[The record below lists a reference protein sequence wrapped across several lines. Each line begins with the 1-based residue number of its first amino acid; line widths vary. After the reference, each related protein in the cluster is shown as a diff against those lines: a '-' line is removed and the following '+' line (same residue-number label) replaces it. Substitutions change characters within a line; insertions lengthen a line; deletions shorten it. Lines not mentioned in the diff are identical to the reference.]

1 MTPPRQILESDKQA
15 LKIRLDEM
23 HRLVSHALDKALQS
37 LVYFDAE
44 IADQV
49 IAENSAINKLRHE
62 IENVCIST
70 IALQQPVA
78 SDLRTLMTDIYVSME
93 LERIADHAVAIARI
107 VLQFG
112 QTPDERFIK
121 PIVEIAEKC
130 KLMLKDI
137 MQAYDEADEQLARN
151 TAAKDDEI
159 DRAEREFN
167 ALMFREMCSQPDHSS
182 ICTYLLWITHN
193 LEHIG
198 DRITNIA
205 ERVVYMVTNVTP
217 DLND

>member
-1 MTPPRQILESDKQA
+1 
-15 LKIRLDEM
+15 M

-37 LVYFDAE
+37 LVHFDAD
-44 IADQV
+44 IANQV
-49 IAENSAINKLRHE
+49 IAEDSAVNRLRYE
-62 IENVCIST
+62 IENTCIST

-107 VLQFG
+107 VLRFEHA
-112 QTPDERFIK
+112 PDEQFIN
-121 PIVEIAEKC
+121 PVVVIAEKC

-151 TAAKDDEI
+151 TADKDDEI
-159 DRAEREFN
+159 DGAEQEFN
-167 ALMFREMCSQPDHSS
+167 AFMLREMCSQPDHSS
-182 ICTYLLWITHN
+182 ICTYLLWVVHN
-193 LEHIG
+193 LERIG

-205 ERVVYMVTNVTP
+205 ERVVYMATNETP
-217 DLND
+217 DLNG